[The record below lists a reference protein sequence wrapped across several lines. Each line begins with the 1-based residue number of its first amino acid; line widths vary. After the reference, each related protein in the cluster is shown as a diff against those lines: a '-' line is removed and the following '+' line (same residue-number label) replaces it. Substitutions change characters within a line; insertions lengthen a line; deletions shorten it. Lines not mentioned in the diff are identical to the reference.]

1 MKKLIPALLILI
13 FTSQSFLGQT
23 VPTVHA
29 VGAMKDMGNTYD
41 LKVWLDTLPQKSHL
55 YGMGP
60 YDRMKGEITVVDGIP
75 FHASAFEDGKAVVGQ
90 SWDIRSPFF
99 VYSNVPEWEVFNIDG
114 PLNSVED
121 IQYKV
126 ATLAKEKGYD
136 LKEPFAFKVAGEF
149 DQLTVHIVTPRNP
162 EVEGYKPDVKSQ
174 KFISKNEKGQLIGF
188 YSEQHQ
194 GVFTGSKS
202 FVHVHYLKDD
212 QTFMG
217 HLYKI
222 TSGDR
227 SFKIYLPKK
236 NNRVKT
242 GMRVNDTDF
251 SKGRMGHIQNIDLD
265 DLVKFHGH
273 LCDGLVVGH
282 LALQEALNELY
293 PDGLIDR
300 TNTRIVSQPSP
311 CLTDVAIYTTGAR
324 YQFNTFYVSKDI
336 DGLFTLQRMDTKK
349 AVTVRMNKGV
359 KPKEIDKLG
368 ALAVKGELPACDL
381 DKLKKMEDDFT
392 ETLLSTDPGKNFTVS
407 ETTDFKWS
415 PVLKNDF
422 IKTDILNKDKEKCNK
437 NNQGK

>member
-1 MKKLIPALLILI
+1 MKKVIFILSI
-13 FTSQSFLGQT
+13 IVFTSQSLLGQT
-23 VPTVHA
+23 VPTVHS

-60 YDRMKGEITVVDGIP
+60 YDRMKGEITVVDGKP
-75 FHASAFEDGKAVVGQ
+75 FHASAFEDGKAAVGQ
-90 SWDIRSPFF
+90 GWDIRSPFF
-99 VYSNVPEWEVFNIDG
+99 VYSNVPEWEVYHVDG

-121 IQYKV
+121 IQHKV
-126 ATLAKEKGYD
+126 ASLAKEKGYD
-136 LKEPFAFKVAGEF
+136 LKEPFAFKVAGEYNE
-149 DQLTVHIVTPRNP
+149 LTVHIVTPRNP

-174 KFISKNEKGQLIGF
+174 KFTSENEKGQLIGF

-194 GVFTGSKS
+194 GIFTGSKS
-202 FVHVHYLKDD
+202 FVHVHYLRND

-217 HLYKI
+217 HLDKI

-227 SFKIYLPKK
+227 SFKLYLPKK
-236 NNRVKT
+236 KNRLKT

-251 SKGRMGHIQNIDLD
+251 SKGRIGHFQDIDLD

-293 PDGLIDR
+293 PDGPIDR

-311 CLTDVAIYTTGAR
+311 CLTDAAIYTTGGR

-336 DGLFTLQRMDTKK
+336 DGLFTVQRMDTKK
-349 AVTVRMNKGV
+349 TVTVHMNKGV
-359 KPKEIDKLG
+359 KPEEIDKLG
-368 ALAVKGELPACDL
+368 ALAIKGELPACDL

-392 ETLLSTDPGKNFTVS
+392 ETLLSTNPKNNFTVT
-407 ETTDFKWS
+407 EATNFKWK
-415 PVLKNDF
+415 PVLRNDF
-422 IKTDILNKDKEKCNK
+422 IKTDILNKDKEKCLEGD
-437 NNQGK
+437 QGK

>member
-1 MKKLIPALLILI
+1 MKKIIFILSI
-13 FTSQSFLGQT
+13 IVFTSQFLLGQT
-23 VPTVHA
+23 VPTVHS

-41 LKVWLDTLPQKSHL
+41 LKVWLDTLPQKSHV

-60 YDRMKGEITVVDGIP
+60 YDRMKGEITVVDGKP
-75 FHASAFEDGKAVVGQ
+75 FHASAFEEGKAVVGQ

-99 VYSNVPEWEVFNIDG
+99 VYSQVPEWEAFDING
-114 PLNSVED
+114 PLNSVQE
-121 IQYKV
+121 IQQKV
-126 ATLAKEKGYD
+126 AALASEKGYD
-136 LKEPFAFKVAGEF
+136 LKEPFAFRLAGEF
-149 DQLTVHIVTPRNP
+149 DELTVHIVTPRNP
-162 EVEGYKPDVKSQ
+162 EVEGYRPDVKSQ
-174 KFISKNEKGQLIGF
+174 KFISEKEKGQLIGF

-194 GVFTGSKS
+194 GIFTGSKS
-202 FVHVHYLKDD
+202 FVHVHFLRND

-217 HLYKI
+217 HLDKI

-227 SFKIYLPKK
+227 SFKIYLPQK

-282 LALQEALNELY
+282 LALQQALNELY
-293 PDGLIDR
+293 PEGTIDR

-311 CLTDVAIYTTGAR
+311 CLTDAAIYITGGR

-336 DGLFTLQRMDTKK
+336 DGLFTVQRIDTQK
-349 AVTVRMNKGV
+349 AVTVRMKKGV

-392 ETLLSTDPGKNFTVS
+392 ETLLHADPNANFTVT
-407 ETTDFKWS
+407 EVTDFKWK
-415 PVLKNDF
+415 PVLRNDF
-422 IKTDILNKDKEKCNK
+422 VKTDILNKDKSKCGE